1 MSFDLN
7 EGHKRRSRDTEQ
19 TAFSPDIRGTDQ
31 QTLHACLQK
40 WGKETS
46 AVSLSPT
53 LSEEMENE
61 NTRKIIFNKCDI
73 LNVLIIFFWHH
84 FTIQ

>member
-7 EGHKRRSRDTEQ
+7 DGHKRRSRDTEQ

-46 AVSLSPT
+46 AVSLSHT
-53 LSEEMENE
+53 LSKEMEKE
-61 NTRKIIFNKCDI
+61 NTRNY
-73 LNVLIIFFWHH
+73 
-84 FTIQ
+84 IQ

>member
-1 MSFDLN
+1 MFKSHERVCHVSFDLHV
-7 EGHKRRSRDTEQ
+7 EHKRRSRDTEQ
-19 TAFSPDIRGTDQ
+19 TAFSPDVRGTDQ

-53 LSEEMENE
+53 VSEEMEKE
-61 NTRKIIFNKCDI
+61 NTRNY
-73 LNVLIIFFWHH
+73 
-84 FTIQ
+84 IQ